1 MAGSDLSPEII
12 EAVERGLA
20 QHIGPMARVLVRKTV
35 PRAAS
40 RIELYELLAQLIPDP
55 APRAAFMSGLA
66 GGTTGAAPATRSRPL
81 ATGAASAATPPA
93 DGGVAGGISDELLA
107 QIEKLF
113 ARHIGPMARVLV
125 RREARSADSPESLC
139 RALASHID
147 KPAER
152 LRFLNDA
159 GY

>member
-1 MAGSDLSPEII
+1 M
-12 EAVERGLA
+12 V
-20 QHIGPMARVLVRKTV
+20 VLTSNLEQCCRDHRPNLVNRFT
-35 PRAAS
+35 S
-40 RIELYELLAQLIPDP
+40 R
-55 APRAAFMSGLA
+55 
-66 GGTTGAAPATRSRPL
+66 
-81 ATGAASAATPPA
+81 
-93 DGGVAGGISDELLA
+93 
-107 QIEKLF
+107 IEKLF

-139 RALASHID
+139 RALAGHID

>member
-1 MAGSDLSPEII
+1 M
-12 EAVERGLA
+12 
-20 QHIGPMARVLVRKTV
+20 
-35 PRAAS
+35 
-40 RIELYELLAQLIPDP
+40 PD
-55 APRAAFMSGLA
+55 
-66 GGTTGAAPATRSRPL
+66 
-81 ATGAASAATPPA
+81 A
-93 DGGVAGGISDELLA
+93 DGGVAGVISDELLG

-113 ARHIGPMARVLV
+113 ARHIGPMAKVLV